1 MVPIYSLYCRG
12 KNYLQ
17 FIPVLQYTLG
27 NNYVSSKRISNPTK
41 KSYKILC
48 QEIELFTNLRWP
60 YRNDFDRT
68 DLFELKK
75 HKMLG
80 KQIDY
85 REFDT

>member
-1 MVPIYSLYCRG
+1 
-12 KNYLQ
+12 
-17 FIPVLQYTLG
+17 
-27 NNYVSSKRISNPTK
+27 
-41 KSYKILC
+41 
-48 QEIELFTNLRWP
+48 LRWP

-68 DLFELKK
+68 DLFELKN